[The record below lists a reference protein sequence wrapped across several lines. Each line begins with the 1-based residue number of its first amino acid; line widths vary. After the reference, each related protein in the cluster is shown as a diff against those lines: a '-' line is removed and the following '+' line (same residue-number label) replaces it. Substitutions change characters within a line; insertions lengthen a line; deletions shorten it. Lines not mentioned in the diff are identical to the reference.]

1 MRGSMLVA
9 LVLQS
14 VAAAAGEPEVMNAS
28 DALELPRPAADHRLA
43 YGAGEL
49 QFGELRLPSGAG
61 PHPVAVVVHGGC
73 WLAEY
78 DLGHIASL
86 AAALTE
92 TGVAT
97 WSVEYRRVGDDGGG
111 WPGTFLDVAAAA
123 DHLVEL
129 AEEFHLDLDRVVAVG
144 HSAGGHLALWLAAR
158 QRLSPDDPLRG
169 GSPLPL
175 AGVVALAGIPDLT
188 AYAAPTGC
196 GAAVPGLLGGEP
208 EEVPG
213 RLHRASPI
221 ELLPFG
227 APQILVLGGLDTIV
241 PAEQAERYAAAAQRA
256 GDRVELREVPA
267 AGHFELI
274 APDSVA
280 WSAVRDAVLEL
291 IEAAIRE
298 DNLPTGER

>member
-1 MRGSMLVA
+1 MLVA

-28 DALELPRPAADHRLA
+28 DALALPRPAADHRIA
-43 YGAGEL
+43 YGPHAL
-49 QFGELRLPSGAG
+49 QFGELRLPSGSG
-61 PHPVAVVVHGGC
+61 PHPVAVVIHGGC

-78 DLGHIASL
+78 DLGHVSSL

-169 GSPLPL
+169 RNPLPL
-175 AGVVALAGIPDLT
+175 AGVVALAGIPDLA
-188 AYAAPTGC
+188 AYASPTGC
-196 GAAVPGLLGGEP
+196 GAAVPGLLGNEP
-208 EEVPG
+208 EDVPE
-213 RLHRASPI
+213 RLRRASPI
-221 ELLPFG
+221 ELLPLG
-227 APQILVLGGLDTIV
+227 ASQILVVGAVDTIV
-241 PAEQAERYAAAAQRA
+241 PVEQAESYAAAARRA

-267 AGHFELI
+267 VGHFELI
-274 APDSVA
+274 APDSTA
-280 WSAVRDAVLEL
+280 WPAVRDAVLEL
-291 IEAAIRE
+291 VTAATRE
-298 DNLPTGER
+298 DSPPTGED